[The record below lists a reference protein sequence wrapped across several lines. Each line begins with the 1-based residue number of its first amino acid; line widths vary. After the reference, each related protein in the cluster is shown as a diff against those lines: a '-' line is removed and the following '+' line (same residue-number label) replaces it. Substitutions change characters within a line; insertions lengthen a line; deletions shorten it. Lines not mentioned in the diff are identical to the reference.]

1 MLWIKEKRGRHICG
15 LCLVTLVLLVIA
27 IAVVKD
33 CDVKKELVSDIKEA
47 TRFDVYL
54 YAKGKD
60 RLVGKSDTYEGGVG
74 LAFGET
80 TTSVFGEKIELNEN
94 EIEQF
99 TYDAWMLLK
108 FHFPKRISRLNVYCH
123 EISDPSLLSD
133 DVRTACFVDKETGL
147 LHLVQVGDEFY
158 EVVNKDFF
166 SDIML
171 LLREKYGI
179 GP

>member
-1 MLWIKEKRGRHICG
+1 MWIKEKHGRHICG
-15 LCLVTLVLLVIA
+15 LCLVTLVFLVTA

-33 CDVKKELVSDIKEA
+33 CGVKKELVSDIKEA

-60 RLVGKSDTYEGGVG
+60 RFIGKSDTYEDGVG

-80 TTSVFGEKIELNEN
+80 TTNVFGERVDLNEN

-108 FHFPKRISRLNVYCH
+108 FRFPKKISSLNIYCH

-133 DVRTACFVDKETGL
+133 DVRKVCFVDKETGL
-147 LHLVQVGDEFY
+147 LHLVQVGNEFY
-158 EVVNKDFF
+158 EVVDKDFF

-171 LLREKYGI
+171 LLRKNFGI
-179 GP
+179 GA